1 MNPGGSVKD
10 RTALGIITDG
20 EAKGLSFV
28 ETFFKLGRL
37 EWDEA

>member
-1 MNPGGSVKD
+1 MK
-10 RTALGIITDG
+10 LKEIGID
-20 EAKGLSFV
+20 LQFMRLNSFV